1 MTLQR
6 GHKIITRDA
15 QKWKPLKERI
25 ELSSSDHAAT
35 NINTMKDEEW
45 WLKKETRNA
54 TKYTTKEHQFR
65 NEDNSMN
72 KRHTNI

>member
-45 WLKKETRNA
+45 
-54 TKYTTKEHQFR
+54 
-65 NEDNSMN
+65 
-72 KRHTNI
+72 